1 MELSRDGEDKD
12 ERITIPYEANKQP
25 IKKLEEFKRKYKS

>member
-12 ERITIPYEANKQP
+12 ERITIPYEASMKP
-25 IKKLEEFKRKYKS
+25 IVKLEEFKRQYKS